1 MGGDGEPVVAVLVR
15 YARAV
20 DTRDWA
26 LLRTCFTD
34 EVICDYGD
42 LGSWRGAD
50 AVIAFMDEAHAG
62 MGPTQHLLSNFQ
74 VDIDGDRAEAVSYVH
89 AVTVL
94 ASHPDDW
101 FDTVGIYEDRLRLG
115 ADGWRIAERTFRT
128 TRMVAS
134 PSLTPTRHRND
145 PPEASP

>member
-1 MGGDGEPVVAVLVR
+1 MEVESMVAVLVR

-20 DTRDWA
+20 DTRDWE

-34 EVICDYGD
+34 DATCDDGD

-50 AVIAFMDEAHAG
+50 ELLGFLDEAHAG

-74 VDIDGDRAEAVSYVH
+74 VDIDGDRAQAITDVH
-89 AVTVL
+89 AITVL
-94 ASHPDDW
+94 ASHPDDG
-101 FDTVGIYEDRLRLG
+101 FDTVGVSEDQLRRG
-115 ADGWRIAERTFRT
+115 ADGWRIAERTLRT

-134 PSLTPTRHRND
+134 PSLTPRPRQND